1 MLLLRRAGGAPAA
14 AAAAGAAATGAAA
27 ALLSTAGIAEAA
39 PACSASSARL
49 RAIGEPDAIRVE
61 RVVVL
66 TRHGDRTPA
75 KWAGGELIGNQ
86 RASAA
91 EQEFWQLTND
101 TLIPSAAVRA
111 AWASYCPWEESNA
124 PSVTGTLTWLGAA
137 AQHANGVWLRERYV
151 LDGAP
156 TSLLPALDGAPT
168 SLLPADLH
176 AADIAAR
183 STPFPRCVE
192 SCQKL
197 LLGLYPPEHRPPAG
211 SAESLTP
218 IATHTRGEEPMYG
231 AWFSDADSCP
241 RILQV
246 LHEMYS
252 AQDGAMSD
260 DDKALEARVVAEI
273 GCNPNSQLALADA
286 IRCKQ
291 QYGLPSFAGWSHEFA
306 SRVRDYAWDSF
317 MERCECRRRDPA

>member
-1 MLLLRRAGGAPAA
+1 MGPIKKLQ
-14 AAAAGAAATGAAA
+14 
-27 ALLSTAGIAEAA
+27 
-39 PACSASSARL
+39 
-49 RAIGEPDAIRVE
+49 EP
-61 RVVVL
+61 
-66 TRHGDRTPA
+66 
-75 KWAGGELIGNQ
+75 
-86 RASAA
+86 

-156 TSLLPALDGAPT
+156 TSLLPA
-168 SLLPADLH
+168 DLH

-211 SAESLTP
+211 SAASLTP

-246 LHEMYS
+246 LHKAMAQRWQSSPSGHSWHFSVSSGLHNIIIESPVRREKMYFC
-252 AQDGAMSD
+252 
-260 DDKALEARVVAEI
+260 LH
-273 GCNPNSQLALADA
+273 SQSWCKHSGSCRHGLLLA
-286 IRCKQ
+286 
-291 QYGLPSFAGWSHEFA
+291 
-306 SRVRDYAWDSF
+306 
-317 MERCECRRRDPA
+317 PAA